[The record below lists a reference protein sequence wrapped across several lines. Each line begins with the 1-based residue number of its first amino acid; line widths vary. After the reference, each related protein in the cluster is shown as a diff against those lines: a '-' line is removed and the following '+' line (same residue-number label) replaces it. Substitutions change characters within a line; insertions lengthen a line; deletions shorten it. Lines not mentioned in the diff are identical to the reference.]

1 MQMKDKYLPLKNEV
15 PRWWVSTK
23 LIVVIITPFMH
34 IKSLC
39 LNLHSVV
46 CQYVSIKWNWTKN
59 GVLIVICDQGCYHGI
74 LTTIYH
80 GITTSCTGLEFQLSR
95 DDLVIRNLK
104 LWDLEI
110 EAWWKSLKVWSQT
123 HYFKKSLGKLYVL
136 VCSWKWKESHTYIK
150 QQQHNHFSLNQVHNK
165 DVLKIMVLRVF
176 MENSIR

>member
-1 MQMKDKYLPLKNEV
+1 MLWCRFTQRKWFRISSRVSEMQMKDKYLPLKNEV

-23 LIVVIITPFMH
+23 LIVIIITPFMH

-59 GVLIVICDQGCYHGI
+59 GVLIAICDPGCYHGI

-123 HYFKKSLGKLYVL
+123 HYFKNVIRKTVCVSLLMKM
-136 VCSWKWKESHTYIK
+136 KRITYIDK
-150 QQQHNHFSLNQVHNK
+150 AATT
-165 DVLKIMVLRVF
+165 
-176 MENSIR
+176 